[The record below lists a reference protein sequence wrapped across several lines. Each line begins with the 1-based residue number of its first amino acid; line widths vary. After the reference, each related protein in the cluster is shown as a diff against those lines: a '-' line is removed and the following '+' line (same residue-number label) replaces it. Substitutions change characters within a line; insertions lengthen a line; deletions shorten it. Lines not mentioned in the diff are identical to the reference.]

1 MYLFGTAY
9 NGVFIGPIAKGLG
22 WIMNGIYVFMS
33 NVFGIDNVAVAI
45 ILFTFIIYMALMPL
59 TYQQQKFSIL
69 TRKMQPEMQEI
80 QKKYQGKKDQDS
92 MMKMNEETQAL
103 YAKYGISP
111 SGSCIQM
118 LIQMPLL
125 FALYRVFYNVPAY
138 LKNVKNIFTPLVTGI
153 VGVSGY
159 KASMQQIYTDAKISG
174 LSIDFVGSKLTKT
187 ETKNYIIDVLYKLP
201 DSGWKNLKDAFP
213 TLVSKIADVQDTL
226 RNINYIG
233 NLNISD
239 TPWNQMKA
247 GISQAKAG
255 MSGIGILLFIGALL
269 IPILCYVTQLINMKM
284 APQTGDGN
292 DSMAKQMKIMNYAM
306 PLMSFFIAFTTPV
319 GLGVYWIAGAVVRS
333 VQQFFLNRHFE
344 KIDLDAIIEK
354 NKAKAEKKQEKRGIR
369 REQLIEN
376 ATLSTKRYGLQDKAK
391 ISEEEIELNEEDIE
405 KMDEFHKNPPKGS
418 LAEKA
423 SLVYRFNNNITDD
436 EDDADS

>member
-9 NGVFIGPIAKGLG
+9 NGAFIGPIAKGLG
-22 WIMNGIYVFMS
+22 WIMNWIYVFMS
-33 NVFGIDNVAVAI
+33 SVFHVDNVAVAI

-69 TRKMQPEMQEI
+69 TRKMQPEIQAI
-80 QKKYQGKKDQDS
+80 QKKYQGKKDQES
-92 MMKMNEETQAL
+92 MMAMNEETQAV
-103 YAKYGISP
+103 YDKYGISP

-118 LIQMPLL
+118 VIQMPLL

-138 LKNVKNIFTPLVTGI
+138 LKSVKSVFTPLVGGI

-159 KASMQQIYTDAKISG
+159 KAAMQQVYNDANISG

-187 ETKNYIIDVLYKLP
+187 QTKNYIVDVLYKLS
-201 DSGWKNLKDAFP
+201 DNGWNSLKETFP
-213 TLVSKIADVQDTL
+213 TLTSTISKTHTKL
-226 RNINYIG
+226 MEINYLG

-247 GISQAKAG
+247 GISQAHAG
-255 MSGIGILLFIGALL
+255 MGAIGILLFIGALL
-269 IPILCYVTQLINMKM
+269 IPILCYVTQLINIKM
-284 APQTGDGN
+284 APQAGNDN

-306 PLMSFFIAFTTPV
+306 PLMSFFIAFSTPV

-333 VQQFFLNRHFE
+333 IQQFFLNKHFE

-354 NKAKAEKKQEKRGIR
+354 NKEMAEKKQEKRGIR
-369 REQLIEN
+369 REQMLAN
-376 ATLSTKRYGLQDKAK
+376 ATISTKRYGLSEKAS
-391 ISEEEIELNEEDIE
+391 ISDEEIDLNSEDIE
-405 KMDEFHKNPPKGS
+405 KIDDFHKNPPKGS

-423 SLVYRFNNNITDD
+423 SLVYKFNNNISDD
-436 EDDADS
+436 DSSENS